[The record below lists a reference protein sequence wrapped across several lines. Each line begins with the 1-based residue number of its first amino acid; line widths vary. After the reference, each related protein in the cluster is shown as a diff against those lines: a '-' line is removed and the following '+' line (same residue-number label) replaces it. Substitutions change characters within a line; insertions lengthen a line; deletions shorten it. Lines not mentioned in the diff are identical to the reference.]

1 MTHLGANV
9 SDDLARLSGKVEDAF
24 AYADG
29 AVSKNIGKHNA
40 RFYQSNGGNWD
51 EVASGILGGSGAG
64 RKAAAEFSD
73 DASQALAK
81 HGDEVSQALKET
93 GEQSGKRA
101 SAEFGGEAS
110 QALAKHGDEV
120 NQALKETGEQSGK
133 RASAEFGGE
142 ASEALAKHGD
152 EVSKSLD
159 GLELGSL
166 NKGFSKNVSDD
177 LAGHTDEVSRGLKE
191 TAEAN
196 NVTVK
201 EVPYGEQFTKGVNGR
216 KELLP
221 NIQYVTEDG
230 YRYSTDEFGRISKVE
245 VDELVLK
252 KGTRNAYSQRVAGRE
267 DRVVEADI
275 VQGLDDGGHLIGTQ
289 FNGSGD
295 LDNLVAMNRDINRS
309 GGEWFNMEKD
319 WAKALKETPPKKV
332 TVNIEP
338 IYSGKSLRPDRFK
351 VMYEI
356 EGKMPEVKT
365 ILNQIGG

>member
-1 MTHLGANV
+1 MARVGTRGAGLSKDIALSVKNRLTHLGANV

-40 RFYQSNGGNWD
+40 RVYQSNGGNWD
-51 EVASGILGGSGAG
+51 EVAFGILGGSGAG

-73 DASQALAK
+73 DANQALAK

-93 GEQSGKRA
+93 GEQSGKR
-101 SAEFGGEAS
+101 
-110 QALAKHGDEV
+110 V
-120 NQALKETGEQSGK
+120 
-133 RASAEFGGE
+133 SAEFGGE

-152 EVSKSLD
+152 EASKSLD

-166 NKGFSKNVSDD
+166 NRGFSKNVSDD

-252 KGTRNAYSQRVAGRE
+252 KGARNSYSQRVAGRE
-267 DRVVEADI
+267 DRVVEADT
-275 VQGLDDGGHLIGTQ
+275 VEGLDDGGHLIATQ

-309 GGEWFNMEKD
+309 GGEWFNMEKE
-319 WAKALKETPPKKV
+319 WANALKETPPKKV

-338 IYSGKSLRPDRFK
+338 IYLGKSLRPDSFK
-351 VMYEI
+351 VKYQI
-356 EGKMPEVKT
+356 EGKRTEVRT

>member
-1 MTHLGANV
+1 MTNLGANV

-40 RFYQSNGGNWD
+40 RVYQSNGSNWD
-51 EVASGILGGSGAG
+51 EVASGILGGSGVG
-64 RKAAAEFSD
+64 RKAASEFSD

-81 HGDEVSQALKET
+81 HGDEVSQALRET
-93 GEQSGKRA
+93 GEQAGKHA

-120 NQALKETGEQSGK
+120 SM
-133 RASAEFGGE
+133 
-142 ASEALAKHGD
+142 
-152 EVSKSLD
+152 SLD
-159 GLELGSL
+159 DLEIGSL
-166 NKGFSKNVSDD
+166 NRGFSKNVSDD

-267 DRVVEADI
+267 DRVVEADT

-309 GGEWFNMEKD
+309 GGEWFNMEKE

-338 IYSGKSLRPDRFK
+338 IYSGKSLRPDRFN
-351 VMYEI
+351 VAYQV
-356 EGKMPEVKT
+356 EGDFPKIKT
-365 ILNQIGG
+365 IENMIGG

>member
-1 MTHLGANV
+1 MARVGTRGAGLSKDIALSVKNKLTHLGANV

-40 RFYQSNGGNWD
+40 RVYQSNGGNWD
-51 EVASGILGGSGAG
+51 EVASGILGSPGAG

-73 DASQALAK
+73 DAGQALAK

-93 GEQSGKRA
+93 GEQAGKHASTEFSG
-101 SAEFGGEAS
+101 ETS
-110 QALAKHGDEV
+110 Q
-120 NQALKETGEQSGK
+120 
-133 RASAEFGGE
+133 
-142 ASEALAKHGD
+142 ALAKHGD

-252 KGTRNAYSQRVAGRE
+252 KGARNSYSQRVAGRE
-267 DRVVEADI
+267 DRVVEADT
-275 VQGLDDGGHLIGTQ
+275 VEGLDDGGHLIATQ

-309 GGEWFNMEKD
+309 GGEWFNMEKE
-319 WAKALKETPPKKV
+319 WANALKETPPKKV

-338 IYSGKSLRPDRFK
+338 IYSGESLRPDRFK
-351 VMYEI
+351 VKYQVEGRKSVMKVI
-356 EGKMPEVKT
+356 E
-365 ILNQIGG
+365 NQIGG